1 VLDENGGK
9 KFYACKKMKC
19 SKTPANLK
27 NSRQKLFSRQ
37 KNISRQIYFLS
48 KNQNLIFLSNF
59 QKLNQI
65 SKIV

>member
-1 VLDENGGK
+1 MFQN
-9 KFYACKKMKC
+9 
-19 SKTPANLK
+19 SRQSQKTPAK
-27 NSRQKLFSRQ
+27 KLFSRQ